1 MMLSDAAKAG
11 IVTKQ
16 PPAPDLQELWRALR
30 EAEQIELF
38 EGLPHPG
45 SEPRLRELEVERVK
59 PVEIAGELF
68 YPELLPAAPEAIA
81 ELARL
86 TTDVQGHKGLPI
98 PLSKHRVKFCGGF
111 HADYALLWK
120 TKDATAVTALVCFGC
135 SEVRFLY
142 RDWTLTADF
151 TKERD
156 QELFK
161 AFRPLRRHRPI
172 AETFRELERV
182 KSRGDFKPQ
191 PIEKVDIPSALQSK
205 GKP

>member
-1 MMLSDAAKAG
+1 MLSDAAKAG

-16 PPAPDLQELWRALR
+16 PPAPDLQELWRAIR
-30 EAEQIELF
+30 EAEQIELL
-38 EGLPHPG
+38 EGLPHPS
-45 SEPRLRELEVERVK
+45 SEPRLRELEFARVK
-59 PVEIAGELF
+59 PVDIAGELF
-68 YPELLPAAPEAIA
+68 YPESLSASPETIA

-86 TTDVQGHKGLPI
+86 TTDVRGHTGLPI

-120 TKDATAVTALVCFGC
+120 TKDTTVVAALVCFGC

-156 QELFK
+156 RNLFN

-172 AETFRELERV
+172 AETFRELERA

-191 PIEKVDIPSALQSK
+191 PIEKVDIPSALRPK
-205 GKP
+205 EKP